1 MPRQVV
7 PLPRLAGEQQDLTL
21 FALGQQDIQ
30 RGAEPSVIEGY
41 QRVVQNQRGIRGQF
55 FRHSQ
60 TKGEVQLVDGA
71 VAAPQRVVEGFLV
84 TDSGMEGEVLAHGKA
99 LVAPAGH
106 GGKIGL
112 CPLGNPGGESPL

>member
-41 QRVVQNQRGIRGQF
+41 QRVVQNQRDVLLLRQ
-55 FRHSQ
+55 HH
-60 TKGEVQLVDGA
+60 
-71 VAAPQRVVEGFLV
+71 AA
-84 TDSGMEGEVLAHGKA
+84 DSKA
-99 LVAPAGH
+99 YRQ
-106 GGKIGL
+106 I
-112 CPLGNPGGESPL
+112 